1 MGLSDSGGN
10 HVPNSN
16 CSWHWYLVWYL
27 VKACRKCKSKNTVPI
42 LYGLIDDF
50 GQDED
55 EGDYELGG
63 CGVTDNDPD
72 YSCKDCGHK
81 WMAQ

>member
-1 MGLSDSGGN
+1 M
-10 HVPNSN
+10 
-16 CSWHWYLVWYL
+16 
-27 VKACRKCKSKNTVPI
+27 KACRKCKSKNTVPI
-42 LYGLIDDF
+42 VYGLIDDF

-81 WMAQ
+81 WIA

>member
-1 MGLSDSGGN
+1 MN
-10 HVPNSN
+10 TPHCPQ
-16 CSWHWYLVWYL
+16 
-27 VKACRKCKSKNTVPI
+27 CKSKNTVPI
-42 LYGLIDDF
+42 VYGLIDDF
-50 GQDED
+50 GQDEDED

-81 WMAQ
+81 WMA

>member
-1 MGLSDSGGN
+1 MN
-10 HVPNSN
+10 TPHCPQ
-16 CSWHWYLVWYL
+16 
-27 VKACRKCKSKNTVPI
+27 CKSKNTVPI
-42 LYGLIDDF
+42 VYGLIDDF

-72 YSCKDCGHK
+72 YSCKDCRHK
-81 WMAQ
+81 W